1 MDPNDKGKAAAK
13 SEEQPPQLKQLVSA
27 LTPLRVPVQE
37 HASSSSTS
45 PSTRTLSPLDS
56 PLRLRDPASSSL
68 STMQFTPAAESP
80 VKRMLRQQASLS
92 PTKEKVQESRE
103 SSPRRA
109 PYSRPQVL
117 PHPDH
122 EQHYDHQHHNE
133 NEQHDEEGVVY
144 CYICSRTEASSAP
157 ASPFILLRPFAE
169 YTIIFSEAKI
179 GFSFFQGEETG
190 YEEVQV
196 EEGLVEVESFLKG
209 ENEDMMVGNS
219 GLKEVMWR
227 MGTCLTWRFALVLEG
242 SDVGGNS
249 NLCGQSSESEVRV
262 TDHPDTLFY
271 MRDNDTDPIAGP
283 TTQPITQPTDDN
295 TRPKRTKRHPAKFH
309 NHLIYK

>member
-1 MDPNDKGKAAAK
+1 MHMHNA
-13 SEEQPPQLKQLVSA
+13 
-27 LTPLRVPVQE
+27 
-37 HASSSSTS
+37 
-45 PSTRTLSPLDS
+45 
-56 PLRLRDPASSSL
+56 
-68 STMQFTPAAESP
+68 
-80 VKRMLRQQASLS
+80 
-92 PTKEKVQESRE
+92 
-103 SSPRRA
+103 
-109 PYSRPQVL
+109 
-117 PHPDH
+117 DH
-122 EQHYDHQHHNE
+122 E
-133 NEQHDEEGVVY
+133 
-144 CYICSRTEASSAP
+144 
-157 ASPFILLRPFAE
+157 
-169 YTIIFSEAKI
+169 
-179 GFSFFQGEETG
+179 GEETG

-196 EEGLVEVESFLKG
+196 EEGLVEVESFLKV

-219 GLKEVMWR
+219 VVRSKGSYVEDGYMLNLEVGDDVDR
-227 MGTCLTWRFALVLEG
+227 FALGRGTDQFACAWEDRFALVLEG

>member
-133 NEQHDEEGVVY
+133 NEQHDEEGEQEDAQVHIRWY
-144 CYICSRTEASSAP
+144 Y
-157 ASPFILLRPFAE
+157 SP
-169 YTIIFSEAKI
+169 
-179 GFSFFQGEETG
+179 
-190 YEEVQV
+190 
-196 EEGLVEVESFLKG
+196 
-209 ENEDMMVGNS
+209 
-219 GLKEVMWR
+219 
-227 MGTCLTWRFALVLEG
+227 TCLVISGALLAFFIAFIVWFIVTSVHVLKHH
-242 SDVGGNS
+242 
-249 NLCGQSSESEVRV
+249 QHQHHHSS
-262 TDHPDTLFY
+262 F
-271 MRDNDTDPIAGP
+271 
-283 TTQPITQPTDDN
+283 
-295 TRPKRTKRHPAKFH
+295 
-309 NHLIYK
+309 